1 MSIFERIKGG
11 IRPIQLEQKALE
23 TKSGS
28 MAEVSRQ
35 MENIGSAFEQ
45 FKEKHSRELAELKRG
60 RSDPLTAEQVDKIN
74 KSISDIERTMEQ
86 EILGLK
92 RSTILSR
99 MADGGEYKSREAMD
113 YEAAFAKYLRKGGN
127 AAELDLER
135 IGETVPELKA
145 LSVGSDPAGG
155 FTVLPQIEQTMVEL
169 SLLISPIRQVASV
182 TQIGNSALKIPV
194 NMRGAT
200 AGWVGETTTRPE
212 TTASSFKE
220 IEIPVNEIYC
230 MPAATQSML
239 DDSFLNVEQWIA
251 NEAAMIF
258 AQMEGQAFVSGT
270 GLTKPRGFL
279 TETVVAD
286 ASWAWQ
292 KIGYYPSG
300 ASGAFDTT
308 LTFNPII
315 DIIYGLRGIYRANAV
330 WLANRRTIAAARKLK
345 DSQGHYLWQPAV
357 AAGQPAT
364 LGGHAVYDTEDMP
377 DMAADS
383 YSMLFGDMKQF
394 YRIVDRIGIRTLRDP
409 YTSKPYVLFYTTK
422 RVGGAVQN
430 FEAAKLLKFATS

>member
-1 MSIFERIKGG
+1 MQRLTGARS
-11 IRPIQLEQKALE
+11 PIALE

-28 MAEVSRQ
+28 IAEVSRA
-35 MENIGSAFEQ
+35 MEGIGQAFEQ
-45 FKEKHSRELAELKRG
+45 FKEKHSRELAELKKG
-60 RSDPLTAEQVDKIN
+60 RPDPLTAEQVDKIN

-86 EILGLK
+86 EILALK

-99 MADGGEYKSREAMD
+99 LADGGEYKSREAMD
-113 YEAAFAKYLRKGGN
+113 YEAAFAKYIRKGGDT
-127 AAELDLER
+127 AKLELER
-135 IGETVPELKA
+135 LGETVPELKA
-145 LSVGSDPAGG
+145 LSVGSDPDGG
-155 FTVLPQIEQTMVEL
+155 FTVLPQVERTMVEL
-169 SLLISPIRQVASV
+169 SLLISPIRQVAGV
-182 TQIGNSALKIPV
+182 TQIGSSALKIPV
-194 NMRGAT
+194 NQHGAT
-200 AGWVGETTTRPE
+200 ADWVGETTARTQ
-212 TTASSFKE
+212 TTAASFKE

-258 AQMEGQAFVSGT
+258 AQMEGAAFVRGT

-279 TETVVAD
+279 TEDVVAD

-308 LTFNPII
+308 ATFNPII
-315 DIIYGLRGIYRANAV
+315 DIMYGLRGVYRANAV

-345 DSQGHYLWQPAV
+345 DTTGQYLWQPAV

-377 DMAADS
+377 DIAANS

-430 FEAAKLLKFATS
+430 FEAAKLLKFAAS